1 MPRGVRLIRI
11 DLVVFYAARFLSVE
25 LCLTPRGRRLR
36 IKTNGPLTGEG
47 CRGLACPGGIKVSPQ
62 IQSHNRDDPAVNSA
76 GGTGYSTLRK
86 WPAAIAKQ
94 RDGKRGYTRA
104 RAMPAKLRSQGP
116 IGLTQH
122 LSQPIDTERLG

>member
-1 MPRGVRLIRI
+1 MPRGIRLIRI
-11 DLVVFYAARFLSVE
+11 ELVVFYAARFLSVE
-25 LCLTPRGRRLR
+25 LCLTPRGHGLR
-36 IKTNGPLTGEG
+36 IKTERPINRRMVPWPRLP
-47 CRGLACPGGIKVSPQ
+47 RGIEVSPQ

-86 WPAAIAKQ
+86 WQATIAKQ

>member
-11 DLVVFYAARFLSVE
+11 ELVVFYAARFLSVE

-36 IKTNGPLTGEG
+36 IKTERRIIRRRVPWPRSP
-47 CRGLACPGGIKVSPQ
+47 RGIEVSPQ

-76 GGTGYSTLRK
+76 GGTGYSNLRK
-86 WPAAIAKQ
+86 WPAAIAKL
-94 RDGKRGYTRA
+94 RDGKRRYTRP
-104 RAMPAKLRSQGP
+104 RAMPAKLRSEGP